1 MSVRIPLFSCSDQSF
16 NNMICE
22 SKLRSPVVFKGITD
36 DGELVFAPYLLSE
49 SYCIL
54 YFDPSRNSTRE
65 ALFEGVEGEI
75 RRCCGIATSNMCLF
89 DDVDL
94 YILEDADGNEWTSA
108 CVGFSKENLANLALL

>member
-36 DGELVFAPYLLSE
+36 DGELAFAPYLLSE

-65 ALFEGVEGEI
+65 ALFEGVEGGKPRLIPTRPSI
-75 RRCCGIATSNMCLF
+75 RARTVIGGKVAKATRTQGGHSSRSSN
-89 DDVDL
+89 
-94 YILEDADGNEWTSA
+94 TTRSR
-108 CVGFSKENLANLALL
+108 ALG

>member
-1 MSVRIPLFSCSDQSF
+1 
-16 NNMICE
+16 MICE

-75 RRCCGIATSNMCLF
+75 RRCCGIATSNIYIM
-89 DDVDL
+89 DVFPNHIQSVVYL
-94 YILEDADGNEWTSA
+94 
-108 CVGFSKENLANLALL
+108 